1 MTPRRRLASLTLV
14 LASAAALAACKSSP
28 KGDRAAGSGS
38 DPASAQGRGGT
49 ADEGADGASITR
61 SLGREREERW
71 FRIDALLMDWDATQ
85 QDGKDQEAAVLA
97 AKLQQEVD
105 ADFDGLADAAA
116 GKYGVKGEHL
126 GVKALAFS
134 KRPQATEILVNALR
148 SRDQALVGNALIG
161 LKLRADP
168 STSLPPIVALLRA
181 PFTEARRYAPLALA
195 NIVLA
200 RERAGRPIEE
210 QTAEQAMTGLVGL
223 VQDRDPFA
231 RLHAAKCMGA
241 LRRPEATD
249 FLVLLLRDEHVRIR
263 LAAAAALERIGDP
276 RAFAQ
281 VVRLLDAVPED
292 QKPVVRDVLASY
304 AERLQ
309 GRPLAPGQ
317 AAAFGVSPTA
327 WDRWYVENVT
337 RSNPPPAGR

>member
-1 MTPRRRLASLTLV
+1 MTPSRRLALLV
-14 LASAAALAACKSSP
+14 LAGALAGCKTSP
-28 KGDRAAGSGS
+28 KGDRAAADADAGRAAPESADAGAAT
-38 DPASAQGRGGT
+38 PA
-49 ADEGADGASITR
+49 
-61 SLGREREERW
+61 LGREREERW

-97 AKLQQEVD
+97 AKIQQDVD
-105 ADFDGLADAAA
+105 ADFGGLADAAA

-134 KRPQATEILVNALR
+134 KRPEATDILVTALR
-148 SRDQALVGNALIG
+148 SRDQSLVGNALIG

-168 STSLPPIVALLRA
+168 ATSLPPIVGLLRA

-200 RERAGRPIEE
+200 RERVGRPIEE

-231 RLHAAKCMGA
+231 RLHAAKAMGA

-327 WDRWYVENVT
+327 WDRWYVDNVT
-337 RSNPPPAGR
+337 RSTPPSGAR

>member
-1 MTPRRRLASLTLV
+1 MTPRRRLATCL
-14 LASAAALAACKSSP
+14 LALLLPGCKSSP
-28 KGDRAAGSGS
+28 KGERPEGTSGSDRAAEGGS
-38 DPASAQGRGGT
+38 DGMLPTSA
-49 ADEGADGASITR
+49 
-61 SLGREREERW
+61 LGREREDRW

-97 AKLQQEVD
+97 AKIAVDVD
-105 ADFDGLADAAA
+105 ADYDELVAAA
-116 GKYGVKGEHL
+116 GGKHGVKAEHL
-126 GVKALAFS
+126 AVKALAFS
-134 KRPQATEILVNALR
+134 KRPQATDVLVNALR
-148 SRDQALVGNALIG
+148 SRDASLVGNALIA
-161 LKLRADP
+161 LKIRSDP
-168 STSLPPIVALLRA
+168 ATSLPPIVGLLRA
-181 PFTEARRYAPLALA
+181 DITEARRYAPLALA
-195 NIVLA
+195 NVVMA
-200 RERAGRPIEE
+200 RERAGRPVEE

-231 RLHAAKCMGA
+231 RLHAAKAMGA

-281 VVRLLDAVPED
+281 VVRLLDEVPED
-292 QKPVVRDVLASY
+292 QKAVVRDVLASY

-317 AAAFGVSPTA
+317 AVSLGTSPTA
-327 WDRWYVENVT
+327 WDRWYADNVARGT
-337 RSNPPPAGR
+337 PAPR

>member
-1 MTPRRRLASLTLV
+1 MTPRRHALLTLAV
-14 LASAAALAACKSSP
+14 ALPTALLGCKASPRADRTANGAGADRSST
-28 KGDRAAGSGS
+28 
-38 DPASAQGRGGT
+38 GR
-49 ADEGADGASITR
+49 DEGGPSADGGAATP

-97 AKLQQEVD
+97 AKLQQDVD
-105 ADFDGLADAAA
+105 ADFGGLADAAA

-134 KRPQATEILVNALR
+134 KRPEATQILVNALL

-168 STSLPPIVALLRA
+168 ATSLPPIVALLRA

-200 RERAGRPIEE
+200 RERVGRPLEE
-210 QTAEQAMTGLVGL
+210 QLAEQAMTGLVGL
-223 VQDRDPFA
+223 VQDRDPFV

-276 RAFAQ
+276 RAFSQ

-317 AAAFGVSPTA
+317 VAAFGVSPTA
-327 WDRWYVENVT
+327 WDRWYVDNVT
-337 RSNPPPAGR
+337 TRSTPASR

>member
-1 MTPRRRLASLTLV
+1 MSSRRLAPLALV
-14 LASAAALAACKSSP
+14 LALAGCKTSP
-28 KGDRAAGSGS
+28 KGDRAAADAAS
-38 DPASAQGRGGT
+38 DRAAAASPDGGAAMPA
-49 ADEGADGASITR
+49 
-61 SLGREREERW
+61 LGREREERW

-97 AKLQQEVD
+97 AKLQQDVD
-105 ADFDGLADAAA
+105 ADFNGLAEAAA
-116 GKYGVKGEHL
+116 GKYGVRGEHL
-126 GVKALAFS
+126 GIKALAFS
-134 KRPQATEILVNALR
+134 KRPEATEILVTALR

-168 STSLPPIVALLRA
+168 ATSLPPIVALLRA

-200 RERAGRPIEE
+200 RERVGRPIEE
-210 QTAEQAMTGLVGL
+210 VTAEQAMTGLVGL

-281 VVRLLDAVPED
+281 VVRLVDAVPEE
-292 QKPVVRDVLASY
+292 QKTVVRDVLASY

-317 AAAFGVSPTA
+317 AVAFGVSPTA
-327 WDRWYVENVT
+327 WDRWYVDNVT
-337 RSNPPPAGR
+337 RNAPAPGPR